1 MNIKRDL
8 DFSFCAYDS
17 NADVDELYLF
27 IERLWSSF
35 CFSNLEEF
43 NIKQQVNSINKL
55 TIVAVMKKM
64 IKKGLNNDLIAI
76 GMDHY
81 VRIILAK
88 GR

>member
-1 MNIKRDL
+1 
-8 DFSFCAYDS
+8 
-17 NADVDELYLF
+17 
-27 IERLWSSF
+27 
-35 CFSNLEEF
+35 
-43 NIKQQVNSINKL
+43 
-55 TIVAVMKKM
+55 MKKM